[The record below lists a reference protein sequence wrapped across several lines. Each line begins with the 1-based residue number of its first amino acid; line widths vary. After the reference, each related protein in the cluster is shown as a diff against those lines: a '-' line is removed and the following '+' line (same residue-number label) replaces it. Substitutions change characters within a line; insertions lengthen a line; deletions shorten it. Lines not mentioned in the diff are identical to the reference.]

1 MGLVRLMQTS
11 AGRIARIVV
20 GIGLMV
26 LGVSLGGAWRVLV
39 AVGLVPI
46 LAGAAG
52 LCLVAPLFH
61 VPLRSTGRS

>member
-11 AGRIARIVV
+11 AGRTARIVV
-20 GIGLMV
+20 GVGLMV
-26 LGVSLGGAWRVLV
+26 LGASLDGGWWVLV

-46 LAGAAG
+46 LAGSAG
-52 LCLVAPLFH
+52 VCLVAPLFH